1 VSDRELRTG
10 LGSDGT
16 EELDAGALRI
26 LEALYDDA
34 EPDPG
39 DVELLASFRRVR
51 ELCAGLPEIEAPSGV
66 SARLMAA
73 AANQIETERRGQ
85 GFWARLRAWLEP
97 ITGHPALAAACSLVL
112 VAAVGGTLYL
122 SGKTDVA
129 EPTAPGPAGEPA
141 PAASTTL
148 EPGVVGGAGSPEPSP
163 DPPLEF
169 EADVS
174 AAQAQQTEK
183 DVDKKEAAKP
193 RPARARIERRALDE
207 RSKVRAGGGS
217 ISGKLE
223 IAEGAEERP
232 AGSASSAADDAD
244 GTRGAPA
251 SPSPRAPEAQ
261 APSPPPPEPSREESE
276 APTDSLARF
285 TAAARVAAERGDCPA
300 TRRLGARVEKIDA
313 GYFRSDFVG
322 DPAIAPCYRA
332 PPNSPAQKK
341 KK

>member
-1 VSDRELRTG
+1 MSDRELRTG

-16 EELDAGALRI
+16 EEPGEGALRI

-39 DVELLASFRRVR
+39 DRELLAGFRRVR
-51 ELCAGLPEIEAPSGV
+51 ELCAGLPELEPPSGV
-66 SARLMAA
+66 TARLMAA
-73 AANQIETERRGQ
+73 AASQIETERRGQ
-85 GFWARLRAWLEP
+85 GVWARLRAWLEP

-122 SGKTDVA
+122 SGRTDVA
-129 EPTAPGPAGEPA
+129 EPTAPGPAGEGA
-141 PAASTTL
+141 PAAGATL
-148 EPGVVGGAGSPEPSP
+148 EPGVVGGADAPAPSP
-163 DPPLEF
+163 DTPPEF

-183 DVDKKEAAKP
+183 DLDRKEAAKP
-193 RPARARIERRALDE
+193 RPARARVERRALDE
-207 RSKVRAGGGS
+207 RSKARAGGGS

-223 IAEGAEERP
+223 IAEGAEPRP
-232 AGSASSAADDAD
+232 AGSASSAADDAKR
-244 GTRGAPA
+244 TRGGGPA

-261 APSPPPPEPSREESE
+261 APAPPPRKPPAEESE

-300 TRRLGARVEKIDA
+300 ARRLGARVEKIDA

-341 KK
+341 

>member
-1 VSDRELRTG
+1 
-10 LGSDGT
+10 
-16 EELDAGALRI
+16 
-26 LEALYDDA
+26 
-34 EPDPG
+34 
-39 DVELLASFRRVR
+39 
-51 ELCAGLPEIEAPSGV
+51 
-66 SARLMAA
+66 
-73 AANQIETERRGQ
+73 
-85 GFWARLRAWLEP
+85 
-97 ITGHPALAAACSLVL
+97 
-112 VAAVGGTLYL
+112 
-122 SGKTDVA
+122 
-129 EPTAPGPAGEPA
+129 
-141 PAASTTL
+141 
-148 EPGVVGGAGSPEPSP
+148 VGGAGSPEPSP